1 MKSKKSAPKPTR
13 NSISGP
19 IRNTVYRR
27 NHLKSFIYKTII
39 AVVFLLIM
47 VLLKAINTDGINNV
61 LADFKGVMNYK
72 VDIVEDSKKI
82 YGKLQTSVDK
92 ALGTIQVFSDNE
104 NKYPLPVKGEVFR
117 DFNQTINID
126 GKKMKN
132 LGLDIKTEE
141 EEVASLTSGLIKSI
155 EKKDN
160 KGYYVTVEEGNIQF
174 VYGYLAQVYAEE
186 GSMIKAGDLL
196 GKIGDNKDNNKY
208 LRFEIYVDQEAAN
221 PKKYINY

>member
-1 MKSKKSAPKPTR
+1 MKGKKSAPK
-13 NSISGP
+13 P

-61 LADFKGVMNYK
+61 LTGFKGVMNYK

-82 YGKLQTSVDK
+82 YGKLQTTVDK
-92 ALGTIQVFSDNE
+92 GLGAIQVFNDNE

-126 GKKMKN
+126 GKKIKN

-141 EEVASLTSGLIKSI
+141 EEVPSLTSGLVKSI

-160 KGYYVTVEEGNIQF
+160 KGYYVTVEEGNIQY

-186 GSMIKAGDLL
+186 GSMIKAGELL

-208 LRFEIYVDQEAAN
+208 LRFEIYVDQEPVN
-221 PKKYINY
+221 PKRYIDY

>member
-1 MKSKKSAPKPTR
+1 MKSKKSAPKP
-13 NSISGP
+13 
-19 IRNTVYRR
+19 IRNIVYRK
-27 NHLKSFIYKTII
+27 NYLKSFIYKTII

-61 LADFKGVMNYK
+61 LTDFKGVMNYK
-72 VDIVEDSKKI
+72 VDIAADSKRI

-92 ALGTIQVFSDNE
+92 ALGTIQVFSDDE

-126 GKKMKN
+126 GKKTKN

-141 EEVASLTSGLIKSI
+141 EEVASLTSGLIKSV
-155 EKKDN
+155 EKKEN

-186 GSMIKAGDLL
+186 GSMVKAGDTL
-196 GKIGDNKDNNKY
+196 GEIGDNKDNNKY
-208 LRFEIYVDQEAAN
+208 LRFEIYVDQEPVN
-221 PKKYINY
+221 PKRYINY

>member
-1 MKSKKSAPKPTR
+1 MKSKKSAPKP
-13 NSISGP
+13 
-19 IRNTVYRR
+19 IRNIVYRK
-27 NHLKSFIYKTII
+27 NYLKSFIYKTII

-61 LADFKGVMNYK
+61 LTDFKGVMNYK
-72 VDIVEDSKKI
+72 VDIAADSKRI
-82 YGKLQTSVDK
+82 YGKVQTSVDK
-92 ALGTIQVFSDNE
+92 ALGTIQVFSDDE

-126 GKKMKN
+126 GKKTKN

-155 EKKDN
+155 EKKEN

-186 GSMIKAGDLL
+186 GSMVKAGDTL

-208 LRFEIYVDQEAAN
+208 LRFEIYVDQEPVN
-221 PKKYINY
+221 PKRYINY